1 MSSEVPSQPPHDQAY
16 STPGNPVDQ
25 KPFEA
30 QRAEAN
36 AHSDAVP
43 M

>member
-16 STPGNPVDQ
+16 RTAGNPVDQ

-30 QRAEAN
+30 KRADEN
-36 AHSDAVP
+36 AHADTIP